1 MQNINNEV
9 NQPMTDSDI
18 DDQRYMPSMGNTPNI
33 NIMGNINTGY
43 NSISRKD
50 SNNINY
56 SFPDNKLLSI
66 KNDDIQN
73 KKFMEI
79 ENQNNILRNELCKMQ
94 EVIKAKDTSIQE
106 FVNLI
111 TTFKDKFLKFEEK
124 NNELKKE
131 NELLKQKLSVYEK
144 TIKNEQVKTQKTEAG
159 LKNAKFFETH
169 IKELQD
175 DYADKEFKLNQK
187 YSEKENK
194 LKNEFANEI
203 NKLQKKLDEIKVEN
217 EKLKYDL
224 SNQNLEIES
233 LQTQIEDKDYEH
245 STNLNRKEKDNRRL
259 QEKIEEFEKKIY
271 YMENSRKDRIES
283 LEQQI
288 IELKDENANLL
299 SEINTYKEK
308 VNEQQG
314 DILNLNHNIEMLT
327 NDTQQYKIGLNNKDL
342 LVEQLKVQ
350 IEQLSEELNQRD
362 IDIQNYEQNK
372 QNNLSEYSDQI
383 TLLMKEK
390 NELENQKAELTESL
404 SLATDQLNKLKDL
417 IEDKYYNIEANLFKE
432 TMKNENLEKKYK
444 NILKQMKNKERSLF
458 EENKSLRDIISEK
471 ELEKS
476 QMELNYQ
483 NQMQNMSLLANQ
495 GCGLNSSAFIN
506 NTMFNF
512 PVNNQNLL
520 NNSVMNNNV
529 SYNAIP
535 INNNLNATNQFINNT
550 TNNVKFNNNNMLSV
564 EEQREENQKRTL
576 EEFKKLLAKID
587 EKLDSP
593 EQIA

>member
-1 MQNINNEV
+1 M
-9 NQPMTDSDI
+9 
-18 DDQRYMPSMGNTPNI
+18 
-33 NIMGNINTGY
+33 
-43 NSISRKD
+43 
-50 SNNINY
+50 
-56 SFPDNKLLSI
+56 
-66 KNDDIQN
+66 KN
-73 KKFMEI
+73 
-79 ENQNNILRNELCKMQ
+79 
-94 EVIKAKDTSIQE
+94 
-106 FVNLI
+106 
-111 TTFKDKFLKFEEK
+111 
-124 NNELKKE
+124 
-131 NELLKQKLSVYEK
+131 
-144 TIKNEQVKTQKTEAG
+144 
-159 LKNAKFFETH
+159 
-169 IKELQD
+169 
-175 DYADKEFKLNQK
+175 
-187 YSEKENK
+187 
-194 LKNEFANEI
+194 
-203 NKLQKKLDEIKVEN
+203 
-217 EKLKYDL
+217 
-224 SNQNLEIES
+224 
-233 LQTQIEDKDYEH
+233 
-245 STNLNRKEKDNRRL
+245 
-259 QEKIEEFEKKIY
+259 
-271 YMENSRKDRIES
+271 
-283 LEQQI
+283 
-288 IELKDENANLL
+288 
-299 SEINTYKEK
+299 
-308 VNEQQG
+308 
-314 DILNLNHNIEMLT
+314 
-327 NDTQQYKIGLNNKDL
+327 
-342 LVEQLKVQ
+342 
-350 IEQLSEELNQRD
+350 LNQRD

-550 TNNVKFNNNNMLSV
+550 TNNVKFNNNNMLSA